1 MVFGTLYECEEEQAP
16 KYSNEP
22 GKRRFPQPL
31 GCICMLTHAA
41 VEELC
46 KLIAD
51 LSVVPKS
58 LFTVKV
64 GPNAVPYYHVS
75 FNLIMTVKSAMMI
88 VFQLEF
94 GGKKYGSVTAE
105 YT

>member
-1 MVFGTLYECEEEQAP
+1 M
-16 KYSNEP
+16 
-22 GKRRFPQPL
+22 
-31 GCICMLTHAA
+31 HAYIYIA
-41 VEELC
+41 VGELC

-51 LSVVPKS
+51 LSMVPKD
-58 LFTVKV
+58 LFTRKI

-94 GGKKYGSVTAE
+94 GGKKYGSVAAE
-105 YT
+105 YS

>member
-1 MVFGTLYECEEEQAP
+1 
-16 KYSNEP
+16 
-22 GKRRFPQPL
+22 
-31 GCICMLTHAA
+31 MLTPSTNIA
-41 VEELC
+41 VGELC

-51 LSVVPKS
+51 LSMVPKD
-58 LFTVKV
+58 LFTRKI

-105 YT
+105 YS